1 MEQAQVV
8 RSALLVADLQVTEAI
23 MPAIGA
29 LHDSAPRR
37 KALARGWRR
46 GIQAPLWGMHEV
58 APRLGGNAGFWIIEP
73 LVPAQVLRR
82 QAVTKLVVGPG
93 QAWVGGGNGARW

>member
-1 MEQAQVV
+1 
-8 RSALLVADLQVTEAI
+8 
-23 MPAIGA
+23 
-29 LHDSAPRR
+29 
-37 KALARGWRR
+37 
-46 GIQAPLWGMHEV
+46 MHEV